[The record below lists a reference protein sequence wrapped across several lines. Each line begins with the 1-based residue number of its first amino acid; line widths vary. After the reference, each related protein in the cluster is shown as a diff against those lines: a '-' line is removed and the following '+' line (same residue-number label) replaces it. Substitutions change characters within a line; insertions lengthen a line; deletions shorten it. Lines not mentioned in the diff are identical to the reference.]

1 MKDEALGGTRILE
14 LEGWAEHQDSTKQQG
29 KERGIVCVWGEGTEL
44 ELGEQVIRL
53 PKPELSVFLKP
64 RARGKMLSGAGLRN
78 PEETSQEFTGS
89 VDLLQ
94 QHEERAN
101 IPKTS

>member
-1 MKDEALGGTRILE
+1 MRRRRK
-14 LEGWAEHQDSTKQQG
+14 G
-29 KERGIVCVWGEGTEL
+29 KEL

-64 RARGKMLSGAGLRN
+64 GARGKVLSGEGPRN

-94 QHEERAN
+94 QHDERAN
-101 IPKTS
+101 IPRTS